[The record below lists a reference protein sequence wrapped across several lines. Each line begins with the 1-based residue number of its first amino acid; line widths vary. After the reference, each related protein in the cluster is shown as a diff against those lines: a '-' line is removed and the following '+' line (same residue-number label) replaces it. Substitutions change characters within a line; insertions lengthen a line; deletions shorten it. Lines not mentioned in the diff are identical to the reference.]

1 MVEAKRAR
9 KRNYFQRGIVA
20 TNMASFDFR
29 PGLIDTQYLSTL
41 LASFYVCS
49 Y

>member
-29 PGLIDTQYLSTL
+29 PGLLDPHYLSPL
-41 LASFYVCS
+41 LASFYVPS